1 MRREKSERMVYEFSI
16 RSITC
21 TSCELNI
28 ENKIKKLLD
37 VENVVVDYK
46 TKKLKVTGNLGSNKK
61 AFKKINQV
69 ISELGYSL
77 DNNSHRI
84 NFQKVDFLI
93 SFLITFFILLIFY
106 FINKFNLVDF
116 SFNINN
122 PISYFFLGIMASF
135 SSCAAIVGTIL
146 ISIISRDIKLGVSK
160 SQMIM
165 NQITFHISRF
175 ISFIFFGG
183 ILGLIGQSIDIVYI
197 LVFFLSSLLLYY
209 FINNFKFPVIQ
220 FIVNSKIFFVKIF
233 YFLILFLVIFFT
245 LFQIIKFLSTLTN
258 IDLNILSQ
266 SIFIIFITTYLLLL
280 ALNLLGFLNIR
291 LIQFRLPKNIEHKIL
306 NKQEARGILP
316 SIFLGTFSFFLPCGF
331 TFTAQNGA
339 LLSSSF
345 YSGALLMFLFSLG
358 TFPLL
363 LLISLA
369 FYKFNDSSN
378 LRRILL
384 IVSSFL
390 MIFIAIYNII
400 GALKL
405 IGFVF

>member
-1 MRREKSERMVYEFSI
+1 MKKVKGEKRVYEFSI
-16 RSITC
+16 SSIKC

-28 ENKIKKLLD
+28 ENKIKKLLN
-37 VENVVVDYK
+37 VEDVVVDYK
-46 TKKLKVTGNLGSNKK
+46 TKKLKVIGNLGNNKK

-69 ISELGYSL
+69 VSELGYSL
-77 DNNSHRI
+77 DDYTHHI
-84 NFQKVDFLI
+84 NFQKIDFLI

-160 SQMIM
+160 SQIIM
-165 NQITFHISRF
+165 NQIAFHISRF
-175 ISFIFFGG
+175 ISFAFFGG
-183 ILGLIGQSIDIVYI
+183 ILGFIGQSIDMVYI
-197 LVFFLSSLLLYY
+197 LIFFLSTLLLYY
-209 FINNFKFPVIQ
+209 VITNFELSILHVMTDKKF
-220 FIVNSKIFFVKIF
+220 FLVKIF
-233 YFLILFLVIFFT
+233 YLLILFLIIFFILFNVIKT
-245 LFQIIKFLSTLTN
+245 LAILIN
-258 IDLNILSQ
+258 VDLNILSQ

-280 ALNLLGFLNIR
+280 ALNLLGFINIR

-306 NKQEARGILP
+306 NKQESHGILP
-316 SIFLGTFSFFLPCGF
+316 SIFLGSFSFFLPCGF

-345 YSGALLMFLFSLG
+345 YSGALLMFMFSLG

-369 FYKFNDSSN
+369 FYKFNDNSD
-378 LRRILL
+378 LRKILL

-390 MIFIAIYNII
+390 MIFIAFYNVI

-405 IGFVF
+405 IGVVF